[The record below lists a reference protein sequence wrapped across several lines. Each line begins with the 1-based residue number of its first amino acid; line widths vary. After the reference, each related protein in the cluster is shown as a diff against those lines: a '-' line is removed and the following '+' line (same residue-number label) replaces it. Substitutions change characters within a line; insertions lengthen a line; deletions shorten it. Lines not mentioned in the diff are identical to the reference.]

1 MRYTLTFLLLLV
13 LVLKTN
19 AQIEK
24 LNEYKYVIVS
34 TKFDYLKKPNQYQT
48 SSLVKFLLKKN
59 NFNVFLS
66 DDILPADVAANRCLA
81 ATVLVTDDSSLFK
94 TKNYIEFKDC
104 YGNLIFKS
112 EQGSSKDKDYKKAY
126 HEAIRNAHK
135 SMFTFQYKFDGTLKN
150 NPVLVKD
157 EVVKI
162 TAPKTN
168 LIKKRKTKSEKK
180 ETIKTKETTIKVL
193 YAQSKTNGFQL
204 VNTQPKIVF
213 ELLNTSKKEV
223 FVIKDKNGLFYK
235 KNNVWVAEYYLSN
248 KKIIATYQVKF

>member
-1 MRYTLTFLLLLV
+1 MRHTLTFLLLLV

-24 LNEYKYVIVS
+24 LNEYKYVIVA

-112 EQGSSKDKDYKKAY
+112 EEGTSKYKDYKKAY
-126 HEAIRNAHK
+126 QQAIRNAHK
-135 SMFTFQYKFDGTLKN
+135 TMFTFQYKFDGTLKN
-150 NPVLVKD
+150 SVVPAKENAVK
-157 EVVKI
+157 KA
-162 TAPKTN
+162 APKIN
-168 LIKKRKTKSEKK
+168 IIKKSKAKPVQK
-180 ETIKTKETTIKVL
+180 EIIKTKETAIKVL

-235 KNNVWVAEYYLSN
+235 KNNVWIAEYYLSN
-248 KKIIATYQVKF
+248 KKIIESYQVKF